1 MNSVQA
7 LLNQGTLSYDD
18 KLEIKRL
25 GPDRPEL
32 MLEQVTKCKKR
43 EYRRKFNASTYSNYK
58 WLCGCPI
65 RNALFCFPCLIFSKE
80 LNAWTKT
87 GFRDISH
94 LSSMTKK
101 HETTHAH
108 KNACIELSL
117 LGRSNIQAQLDS
129 AYRLSI
135 KKHNEQVE
143 KNRHILSRLI
153 DCVKFCGV
161 FELALR
167 GHDESES
174 SDNPGVFRGL
184 VNFVSSIDAA
194 MKEHLDSATVFKG
207 TSKTVQNEILDCM
220 LEVCRE
226 TISEEIKNA
235 NYLAIMADETTD
247 VATVQQ
253 MVIIYR
259 YEIGGQPVERFWGFF
274 NPDGQNAEALSEVV
288 IGELTKQIG
297 NQTHKLI
304 AQCYDGAAVMSG
316 AANGVQA
323 RVKQIY
329 SQAYYIHCYA
339 HQFNLVLQKAS
350 SINSSARIFFSNL
363 SGFPVFFSRSTL
375 RTKVL
380 DDIVQQRLPRLAQT
394 RWMFNI
400 RTVNAVYENKEALIE
415 CLDEISHLPNI
426 DDTTRRE
433 SCGLLAHLEDEQF
446 LYWLEFFHRIM
457 PHADILFKMLQQ
469 RNIDA
474 VKVNHCITSFKL
486 TIETIRNTGVDSM
499 EKRLQETAHIPPR
512 KRRREEHRTSEAKE
526 VCDAIICH
534 INDRFAF
541 TNHLVSSRLVDVNL
555 FPSFAKIFPEKE
567 LEEAVRTYPSLV
579 KAQLR
584 TELEVLY
591 SRSDFHKADGA
602 VAMLQILI
610 ENNLHEDTFQQLSEL
625 LRIIVTTPMTSS
637 EPERCFSTLKRI
649 KTFLRNTMTEDRLSA
664 LAMLAVE
671 KKLVNN
677 IRDFNNKV
685 IDKFA
690 ATKTRRMDFLY
701 K

>member
-1 MNSVQA
+1 M
-7 LLNQGTLSYDD
+7 
-18 KLEIKRL
+18 KIEK
-25 GPDRPEL
+25 
-32 MLEQVTKCKKR
+32 VTKCEKR
-43 EYRRKFNASTYSNYK
+43 EYRRNFNTSTYDNYK
-58 WLCGCPI
+58 WLCGCSV

-80 LNAWTKT
+80 SNLWTKT
-87 GFRDISH
+87 GFRDLGH
-94 LSSMTKK
+94 MSSMTKK
-101 HETTHAH
+101 HENTHAH

-117 LGRSNIQAQLDS
+117 LGRANIRSQLDS
-129 AYRLSI
+129 AYRLSV

-143 KNRHILSRLI
+143 RNRHILSRLI
-153 DCVKFCGV
+153 DCIKFCGA

-167 GHDESES
+167 GHDESEN
-174 SDNPGVFRGL
+174 SDNPGVFKGL

-194 MKEHLDSATVFKG
+194 LKEHLDNATVFKG
-207 TSKTVQNEILDCM
+207 TSKTVQNELLHCM

-226 TISEEIKNA
+226 NISEEIKNA
-235 NYLAIMADETTD
+235 HYLAVMADETTD
-247 VATVQQ
+247 VTTSQQ

-259 YEIGGQPVERFWGFF
+259 YVVGGQPVERFWGFF
-274 NPDGQNAEALSEVV
+274 NPDGQNAESLSEV
-288 IGELTKQIG
+288 ILGELKNHVG
-297 NQTHKLI
+297 DEKNKLI

-323 RVKQIY
+323 RVKEIY
-329 SQAYYIHCYA
+329 PLAYYIHCYA

-350 SINSSARIFFSNL
+350 SINRSARIFFSTI
-363 SGFPVFFSRSTL
+363 SGFPLFFSRSSL

-380 DDIVQQRLPRLAQT
+380 DSIVQQRLPRLAQT

-400 RTVNAVYENKEALIE
+400 RTVNAVYENKEALID
-415 CLDEISHLPNI
+415 CLDEICCTANI

-433 SCGLLAHLEDEQF
+433 SAGLLAHLEEPTF
-446 LYWLEFFHRIM
+446 LYWLEFFHRVM

-474 VKVNHCITSFKL
+474 IKTKHCISSFKT
-486 TIETIRNTGVDSM
+486 TIENIRNTSVDAIE
-499 EKRLQETAHIPPR
+499 EKLRETVQCPPR
-512 KRRREEHRTSEAKE
+512 KRRREGHRTSEAKE
-526 VCDAIICH
+526 VCDAIISH
-534 INDRFAF
+534 VNDRFAF

-555 FPSFAKIFPEKE
+555 FPSFSKQFPEKE
-567 LEEAVRTYPSLV
+567 LDEAVTIYPTLI

-591 SRSDFHKADGA
+591 SRSDFHQADGA
-602 VAMLQILI
+602 VAMLQILLD
-610 ENNLHEDTFQQLSEL
+610 NNLHEDTFPQLSEL
-625 LRIIVTTPMTSS
+625 LRIIVTTPMTTS

-649 KTFLRNTMTEDRLSA
+649 KTFLRNTMTENRLSA

-671 KKLVNN
+671 RKLLNN
-677 IRDFNNKV
+677 IKDFNNKV

-690 ATKTRRMDFLY
+690 RLKNRRMDFLL